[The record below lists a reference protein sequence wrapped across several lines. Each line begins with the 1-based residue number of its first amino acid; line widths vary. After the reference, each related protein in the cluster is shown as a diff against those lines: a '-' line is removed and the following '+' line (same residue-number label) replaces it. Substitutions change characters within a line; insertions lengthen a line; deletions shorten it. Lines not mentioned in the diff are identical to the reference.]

1 MAKYIKD
8 DGRILSEEEEQAEV
22 NGFVTFIISA
32 IIVFSAYSVIGTD
45 GPIEKISL
53 ITIAGLS
60 LFFVGKYIDI
70 IYTIIALILS
80 GLGLYYLSLWVFQ

>member
-60 LFFVGKYIDI
+60 LFFVGNYIDI

>member
-8 DGRILSEEEEQAEV
+8 DGRILSEEEQQAEV
-22 NGFVTFIISA
+22 NGFVIFIISA
-32 IIVFSAYSVIGTD
+32 IIVFGAYRAIGID

-60 LFFVGKYIDI
+60 LFFVGKYLDI
-70 IYTIIALILS
+70 IYMIIAFVVS
-80 GLGLYYLSLWVFQ
+80 GFGLYYLALWIFQ